1 VVVDEVFPGLN
12 ISTEISVIKRLNFLV
27 DNTYG
32 HI

>member
-12 ISTEISVIKRLNFLV
+12 ISTEISGIKRLNFLV